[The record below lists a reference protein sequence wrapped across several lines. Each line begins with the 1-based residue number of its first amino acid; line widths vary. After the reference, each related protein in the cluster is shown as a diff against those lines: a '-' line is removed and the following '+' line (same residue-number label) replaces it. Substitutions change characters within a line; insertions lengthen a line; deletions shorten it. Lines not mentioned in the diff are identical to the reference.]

1 MGSLKAANS
10 MQIWIVR
17 TKIDKGVENMAATDL
32 KALYELVYD
41 IDTNNTDPV
50 VVLRYDTLLSRG
62 VSIETFNRSMAK
74 RGTPYKITKHDD
86 PKKVWLHL
94 SKDGEAIA

>member
-1 MGSLKAANS
+1 
-10 MQIWIVR
+10 
-17 TKIDKGVENMAATDL
+17 MAASDL

-41 IDTNNTDPV
+41 IDKNNIDPV
-50 VVLRYDTLLSRG
+50 VVLRYDTLASRG

-86 PKKVWLHL
+86 PKKVWLYL
-94 SKDGEAIA
+94 STDEEGIAWRG